1 MSFSK
6 NNMTLVA
13 LYYYYYNFT
22 AKYQN
27 IAKHYNFS
35 NVYLNFSKISNFS
48 VQGSCL
54 ILLGSRHNA
63 LPVVGMLSKR
73 FFYR

>member
-35 NVYLNFSKISNFS
+35 NV
-48 VQGSCL
+48 
-54 ILLGSRHNA
+54 
-63 LPVVGMLSKR
+63 
-73 FFYR
+73 